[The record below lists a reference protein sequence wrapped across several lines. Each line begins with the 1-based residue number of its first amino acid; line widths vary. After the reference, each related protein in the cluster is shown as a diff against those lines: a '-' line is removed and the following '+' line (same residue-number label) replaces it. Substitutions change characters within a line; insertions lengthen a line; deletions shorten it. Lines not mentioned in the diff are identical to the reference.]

1 MSWTRHSARLA
12 ACAALA
18 AAGCARAALPDEIQV
33 YTDDLEAPGQRGV
46 ELHINTTPSGNT
58 TPGYPGEVTTHH
70 GLRITPEISWGLAP
84 KWDWGLY
91 LPFVRNAEGTVYF
104 AGPKFRLK
112 WLPLRPAE
120 GGTGYFA
127 GVNVEL
133 AFVDQRFVEA
143 QRTLEIRPI
152 FGWRGGKWLLAFNP
166 TMGADLAGED
176 PGVLM
181 FHPALKVARD
191 VGERTALGIEY
202 YADFGRLSDPLPRAE
217 QSHTIFAVL
226 DLERRLGLN
235 LGVGY
240 GLTSATDRWT
250 VKAIVSF

>member
-1 MSWTRHSARLA
+1 LSWTRHSVRLA

-33 YTDDLEAPGQRGV
+33 YTDDLEAPGARGV

-70 GLRITPEISWGLAP
+70 GLRITPEISWGLATN
-84 KWDWGLY
+84 WDWGLY
-91 LPFVRNAEGTVYF
+91 LPLVRNAEGTTYF

-112 WLPLRPAE
+112 WLPLRPTE
-120 GGTGYFA
+120 GTGSFA
-127 GVNVEL
+127 GVNLEV

-152 FGWRGGKWLLAFNP
+152 FGWRGAKWLLAFNP

-176 PGVLM
+176 RGVLV
-181 FHPALKVARD
+181 FHPAVKVARD

-217 QSHTIFAVL
+217 QSHTLFAVL
-226 DLERRLGLN
+226 DLEGKLGLN

-240 GLTSATDRWT
+240 GLTSVTDRWT
-250 VKAIVSF
+250 IKAIVSF